1 MTLSILTVV
10 RFSRWFDRVAP
21 MIELLNVSKTYGS
34 VNAVSNLS
42 LVVPPG
48 SIFAFLGMNGAGK
61 TTTIKMMT
69 GILAPSAGSISVAG
83 YNIRNNPCEAKSII
97 GYVPDRPH
105 LYPKLSGREFLY
117 FVCDLYQVP
126 AALIESRV
134 AAVLDEYS
142 LTPWADALIES
153 YSHGMRQRIALCAAL
168 VHTPQI
174 LIVDEPMVGLDPH
187 GARDLKLAFK
197 RYAAQGM
204 TVFLSTHSLNVA
216 EELAD
221 ALAIIHKGRL
231 LVSGS
236 MDEIR
241 ESTGSRN
248 DGLEEIFLELTT
260 AQVEH

>member
-1 MTLSILTVV
+1 
-10 RFSRWFDRVAP
+10 
-21 MIELLNVSKTYGS
+21 MIELLNVSKAYGS
-34 VNAVSNLS
+34 MAAVSNLS
-42 LVVPPG
+42 LVVHPG

-69 GILAPSAGSISVAG
+69 GILAPSTGSISVAG
-83 YNIRNNPCEAKSII
+83 YNVQTHACEAKRIL

-117 FVCDLYQVP
+117 FVCDLYHVP
-126 AALIESRV
+126 ISQIEPKV

-168 VHTPQI
+168 VHDPQI

-187 GARDLKLAFK
+187 GARDLKLALK

-221 ALAIIHKGRL
+221 SLAIIHKGKL

-241 ESTGSRN
+241 ESTGTRN

>member
-1 MTLSILTVV
+1 
-10 RFSRWFDRVAP
+10 
-21 MIELLNVSKTYGS
+21 MIEL
-34 VNAVSNLS
+34 SNLS
-42 LVVPPG
+42 KKYGSFKAVNDLSLSVPPG

-69 GILAPSAGSISVAG
+69 GIITPSSGRVTVSG
-83 YNIRNNPCEAKSII
+83 FDMRDKPCEAKSII

-117 FVCDLYQVP
+117 FICDLYKVP
-126 AALIESRV
+126 IGQIEARINS
-134 AAVLDEYS
+134 VLDEYS

-168 VHTPQI
+168 VHDPQI

-187 GARDLKLAFK
+187 GARDLKQAFK
-197 RYAAQGM
+197 RYASKGM

-221 ALAIIHKGRL
+221 SIAIIHKGTL
-231 LVSGS
+231 LVSGTL
-236 MDEIR
+236 EQIR
-241 ESTGSRN
+241 DMTGSGTN
-248 DGLEEIFLELTT
+248 GLEDIFLELTST
-260 AQVEH
+260 SLEH

>member
-1 MTLSILTVV
+1 
-10 RFSRWFDRVAP
+10 
-21 MIELLNVSKTYGS
+21 MIELHNVSKTYGS
-34 VNAVSNLS
+34 VNAVSDLS

-61 TTTIKMMT
+61 TTTIKMMA
-69 GILAPSAGSISVAG
+69 GIIAPTAGSISVAG
-83 YNIRNNPCEAKSII
+83 YNVQTHSCEAKSIL

-105 LYPKLSGREFLY
+105 LYPKLTGREFLY
-117 FVCDLYQVP
+117 FVCDLYRVP
-126 AALIESRV
+126 VTMIESRV
-134 AAVLDEYS
+134 TAVLDEYS

-168 VHTPQI
+168 VHSPQI

-221 ALAIIHKGRL
+221 SLAIIHKGRL

-236 MDEIR
+236 MDDIR
-241 ESTGSRN
+241 ETTGARN

-260 AQVEH
+260 ARIEH

>member
-1 MTLSILTVV
+1 
-10 RFSRWFDRVAP
+10 

-34 VNAVSNLS
+34 FSAVHDLS
-42 LVVPPG
+42 LRIPPG

-69 GILAPSAGSISVAG
+69 GILAPTSGSIAVGG
-83 YNIRNNPCEAKSII
+83 YSLQTNPCEAKSLI

-117 FVCDLYQVP
+117 FVCDLYNVP
-126 AALIESRV
+126 TSVIEARV
-134 AAVLDEYS
+134 TSVLDEYS

-153 YSHGMRQRIALCAAL
+153 YSHGMRQRIAMCAAL
-168 VHTPQI
+168 VHEPQI

-197 RYAAQGM
+197 RYASRGM
-204 TVFLSTHSLNVA
+204 TVFLSTHSLHVA

-221 ALAIIHKGRL
+221 RLAIIHKGKL

-236 MDEIR
+236 MEEIR
-241 ESTGSRN
+241 DSSGAHS
-248 DGLEEIFLELTT
+248 DGLEDIFLELTM
-260 AQVEH
+260 ARIEH